1 MDRKTAT
8 ILTAVTAVICGCPG
22 LASLCFGS
30 FFALAGATPGA
41 EIDVFGS
48 SDPSSALALGLG
60 MACFGVLGVLVPII
74 VGFVTLR
81 KKKAESSVFPEEPL
95 PPTA

>member
-30 FFALAGATPGA
+30 FLRLPEQHPVQKMF
-41 EIDVFGS
+41 
-48 SDPSSALALGLG
+48 SAA
-60 MACFGVLGVLVPII
+60 AIRV
-74 VGFVTLR
+74 R
-81 KKKAESSVFPEEPL
+81 R
-95 PPTA
+95 